1 MRNATLQLVAG
12 ACLILLSQVGMFN
25 AGLILFTGFGWKFV
39 APELLMIASGFPL
52 SVGVVLVFRYIKTM
66 RESKRRLELLAQMNM
81 QVNREILLNEE
92 IELIYRTILNCLF
105 SVFKD
110 ASSGSILIL
119 GKDKK
124 LTFAA
129 SRGFNDSVVENFRM
143 RLKHSLLFQFTEG
156 AIKETRLIRASALSE
171 LELEFE
177 LNEMKIQSVISAPI
191 FMGDQMYGLL
201 NLYAT
206 KDGIFGIED
215 VETVDRFKAQIEVIL
230 LARERYQESIKRY
243 QVDALTGLYTR
254 RYFEELFR
262 TYLERAIRHKESFV
276 IAMFD
281 LDKLKYVNDTFGH
294 LSGDQMLLTV
304 ANSLRSTSRAS
315 DMIAR
320 FGGDEFIALYP
331 LTGKLEMDSTLART
345 RSKVRASRL
354 NFGDVQHSP
363 SFSYGLALFPDDGTD
378 LESLIAHADSLLY
391 EMKTQKSRGFLDTLP
406 FGLTSR

>member
-1 MRNATLQLVAG
+1 
-12 ACLILLSQVGMFN
+12 
-25 AGLILFTGFGWKFV
+25 
-39 APELLMIASGFPL
+39 
-52 SVGVVLVFRYIKTM
+52 
-66 RESKRRLELLAQMNM
+66 
-81 QVNREILLNEE
+81 
-92 IELIYRTILNCLF
+92 
-105 SVFKD
+105 
-110 ASSGSILIL
+110 
-119 GKDKK
+119 
-124 LTFAA
+124 
-129 SRGFNDSVVENFRM
+129 
-143 RLKHSLLFQFTEG
+143 
-156 AIKETRLIRASALSE
+156 
-171 LELEFE
+171 
-177 LNEMKIQSVISAPI
+177 
-191 FMGDQMYGLL
+191 MGDQMYGLL

-206 KDGIFGIED
+206 KDGVFGIED

-406 FGLTSR
+406 FGLTGR